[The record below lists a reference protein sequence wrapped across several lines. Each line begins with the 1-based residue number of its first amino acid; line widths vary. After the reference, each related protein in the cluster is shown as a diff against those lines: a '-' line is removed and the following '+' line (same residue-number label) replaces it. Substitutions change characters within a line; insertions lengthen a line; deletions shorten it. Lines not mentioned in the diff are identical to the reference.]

1 MYCALLVLI
10 ALFCHPIVYWPIFTF
25 LYSFLPLPM
34 HSFTLNWCGYQ
45 SSDVLWGNG
54 LLLLTVKV
62 CSNVL
67 KRGPVVA
74 IFVGTLVKLLEG
86 KNSVFGVWEKPIF
99 GLGWCSSCEKLFAIF
114 MYVFSSADVGKV
126 RIRNFIELLFPSIRW
141 CRVFLDCIIIQFNKR
156 ATVRTES

>member
-1 MYCALLVLI
+1 MFY
-10 ALFCHPIVYWPIFTF
+10 
-25 LYSFLPLPM
+25 
-34 HSFTLNWCGYQ
+34 G
-45 SSDVLWGNG
+45 GNG

-99 GLGWCSSCEKLFAIF
+99 GLG
-114 MYVFSSADVGKV
+114 
-126 RIRNFIELLFPSIRW
+126 
-141 CRVFLDCIIIQFNKR
+141 
-156 ATVRTES
+156 